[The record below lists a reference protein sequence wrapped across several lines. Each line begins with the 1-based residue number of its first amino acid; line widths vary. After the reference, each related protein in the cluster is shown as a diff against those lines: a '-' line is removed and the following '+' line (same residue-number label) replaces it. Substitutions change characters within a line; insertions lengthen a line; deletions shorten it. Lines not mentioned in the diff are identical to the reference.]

1 MPDNEREK
9 CPGRYYNVGPNDCD
23 CRTTGELVT
32 LFCKLW
38 GDGASWKDVSEANAP
53 HEANF
58 LRLDTTKVKTVFGW
72 QPRWSV
78 EEAVEKIVEWTKVYF
93 DGGDISAI
101 MDKQI
106 NEFFELED

>member
-1 MPDNEREK
+1 MINPAFSVQ
-9 CPGRYYNVGPNDCD
+9 P
-23 CRTTGELVT
+23 
-32 LFCKLW
+32 FC
-38 GDGASWKDVSEANAP
+38 
-53 HEANF
+53 F
-58 LRLDTTKVKTVFGW
+58 
-72 QPRWSV
+72 QV

>member
-1 MPDNEREK
+1 MRLT
-9 CPGRYYNVGPNDCD
+9 RL
-23 CRTTGELVT
+23 T
-32 LFCKLW
+32 
-38 GDGASWKDVSEANAP
+38 
-53 HEANF
+53 

-106 NEFFELED
+106 NEFLNWRTD

>member
-1 MPDNEREK
+1 M
-9 CPGRYYNVGPNDCD
+9 
-23 CRTTGELVT
+23 
-32 LFCKLW
+32 
-38 GDGASWKDVSEANAP
+38 SEANAP

-58 LRLDTTKVKTVFGW
+58 LRLDTTKVKKVFGW

-93 DGGDISAI
+93 DGSDISAV

-106 NEFFELED
+106 DEFFELED